1 MNVVTAL
8 FEKNV
13 GLPILADAH
22 KIKIFVNNGLRQ
34 GCPLSPILFNLAM
47 DPLLSALE
55 RLPERF
61 LCRAYCDDLAFC
73 LAADD
78 WFLLCLVALDEID
91 AFNLAS
97 GSSSNTKKTVLL
109 SSTSAGLPDDLP
121 EGWQDTKLVASAKY
135 LGVLFGREV
144 TVNDVFRDCM
154 AKLSRRVAQFL
165 PLKRSFSLQNRVLI
179 SNSFLTPIL
188 SYLSRFFVLGEQD
201 AAQVE
206 RLVCSWVV
214 PERRFTYDHLTAQTH
229 CAGLSIP
236 LQDILKTNLASL
248 LSGRDSFPAPRAS
261 TPYFSVDGKCMLIS
275 EHVKK
280 ATSLFLN
287 LTGSMPP
294 EDESMSTLFTILQRN
309 DDTSLEA
316 LVRTLS
322 PRLGPVNARLVAG
335 WVVAKCDLLPRSLPS
350 VLRTHSFLL
359 IYNALPTHHR
369 LDPLHATY
377 ALCELCGQARETLS
391 HIHTECPVSRVSAS
405 RIISSQPDRS
415 KYLILQTASP

>member
-1 MNVVTAL
+1 
-8 FEKNV
+8 
-13 GLPILADAH
+13 
-22 KIKIFVNNGLRQ
+22 
-34 GCPLSPILFNLAM
+34 
-47 DPLLSALE
+47 
-55 RLPERF
+55 
-61 LCRAYCDDLAFC
+61 
-73 LAADD
+73 
-78 WFLLCLVALDEID
+78 
-91 AFNLAS
+91 
-97 GSSSNTKKTVLL
+97 
-109 SSTSAGLPDDLP
+109 
-121 EGWQDTKLVASAKY
+121 
-135 LGVLFGREV
+135 
-144 TVNDVFRDCM
+144 M

-188 SYLSRFFVLGEQD
+188 SYLFRFFVLGEQD

-214 PERRFTYDHLTAQTH
+214 PGRRFSYDHLTAQTH

-236 LQDILKTNLASL
+236 LRDILKTNLASL

-415 KYLILQTASP
+415 KYLILQTATPEDFILRSPDPDKHHALVLLCFSLAAWRARCLEYGKPVTSFSRYHASLFLTKVFNSLMEACTSKLARKRRDKQAEKIVFLHQLSLLPPHACIAYTDGSSYGNPGPSGAGFTVGTWLSHPGVYSSVSLGNTTNQQCCRTCSPPTPL